1 VAGALGGRR
10 LEVPRGRA
18 VRPTSGRVREALFS
32 TLGARVVGATVLDL
46 FAGSGAL
53 GIEALSRGAAHA
65 TFVER
70 DRTVARVVRTNL
82 ELLGLVADVRVMAA
96 DRFVQDLAGSPGDPL
111 FDIVLCDPPYVA
123 DAADVVSLLIA
134 LADGGHVAVGATLVV
149 ERTRH
154 GAQLVVPAGALTVT
168 DVRTYGDTVLYYV
181 QRGQTTS

>member
-1 VAGALGGRR
+1 M
-10 LEVPRGRA
+10 
-18 VRPTSGRVREALFS
+18 RPTSDRVREALFS
-32 TLGARVVGATVLDL
+32 TLGTRVVGATVLDL

-70 DRTVARVVRTNL
+70 DRAVARVMRTNL

-96 DRFVQDLAGSPGDPL
+96 DRFVQDLAGSPDAPL
-111 FDIVLCDPPYVA
+111 FDIVLCDPPYVL
-123 DAADVVSLLIA
+123 DAADVASLLIA
-134 LADGGHVAVGATLVV
+134 LADGGHLAVGATLVV

-154 GAQLVVPAGALTVT
+154 GAPPVVPEGALTVT

-181 QRGQTTS
+181 QSRQSAS